1 MTPDFPY
8 SCVLVTGGTGFLGR
22 AIVRALNKRG
32 VLNVAISSIDGDLR
46 VQSDVDAILDNNRP
60 DCIIHCAVQGGGIGW
75 MKNHPVDSGADN
87 VRMNLNILESAQKY
101 GVKSVIGVSSACVY
115 PKHGVIPYH
124 EDTVWEGYPEPLNG
138 SYALSKRIM
147 MDLGRAYRDQYGMHT
162 AFPVLANLYGPG
174 DHTDPARAHVVADL
188 MIRCSAEP
196 SELVVWGTGIARRE
210 FLFIDD
216 AAEGV
221 LACVHAPKASIINI
235 GTGIE
240 TPILELAQQV
250 IAAHKLDIPI
260 VLDKTKPD
268 GQIRKVLD
276 VRKAK
281 EVLSWAAQTSLED
294 GLLKTAEWYRG
305 YKK

>member
-1 MTPDFPY
+1 
-8 SCVLVTGGTGFLGR
+8 LGR

>member
-1 MTPDFPY
+1 M
-8 SCVLVTGGTGFLGR
+8 GR